1 VVNIPTDL
9 IAGAVGV
16 LIFIVNIG
24 LNKVNLWGEVMD
36 DRVFQVLLIVISGI
50 VIPGSIP
57 VIIGIYKT
65 THIKTLF
72 RRIDDLQE
80 NKADKSDFN
89 AAGIAAS
96 RHELKIA
103 ENFGRF

>member
-1 VVNIPTDL
+1 
-9 IAGAVGV
+9 
-16 LIFIVNIG
+16 
-24 LNKVNLWGEVMD
+24 MD

-89 AAGIAAS
+89 AAAS
-96 RHELKIA
+96 RLHDMELKIA
-103 ENFGRF
+103 ENFGRFESGLARFESIEKRFEEVLREIKR